1 MKISYLG
8 TTTLLFDDGTD
19 QILFDCHVTRPS
31 VKKCLFGKLS
41 TDAEIADH
49 VISEFDIDRLR
60 GIFVSHS
67 HHDHVLDVPYFAKRC
82 YADVFGS
89 PSALNVARG
98 GGIAEEQLHSF
109 CDSLYYQVGALGVT
123 VIPSLH
129 SAPHWFNN
137 DIGKTIDQPLMQPA
151 GMKAFREGG
160 SHDFLVTHG
169 NESVL
174 IRPSCNYI
182 EGQQNEIKADVLF
195 LGITE
200 LSKKPEKW
208 RERFFVETIGKVQ
221 PKVVIP
227 IHWDNFF
234 SPLYS
239 GIKVIPKPFD
249 YTVENLRV
257 LSERCNDLGVRCII
271 QKPLTSLSV
280 SADGGFDFTIHKV
293 YSKNRATGLFKICD
307 TNQR

>member
-1 MKISYLG
+1 MKVTYLG

-31 VKKCLFGKLS
+31 IKTCFFGTLS
-41 TDAEIADH
+41 TDTEVADR
-49 VISEFDIDRLR
+49 VLKEFEIDRLR

-67 HHDHVLDVPYFAKRC
+67 HHDHVLDAPYFAERC
-82 YADVFGS
+82 HADVFGS

-109 CDSLYYQVGALGVT
+109 GDSLRYQVGAFGIT
-123 VIPSLH
+123 VIPSRH

-137 DIGKTIDQPLMQPA
+137 DIGKTIDRPLTQPA
-151 GMKAFREGG
+151 KMKAFREGG
-160 SHDFLVTHG
+160 SYDFFVQHG
-169 NESVL
+169 SESYL

-182 EGQQNEIKADVLF
+182 EGQLDDIKADVLF

-200 LSKKPEKW
+200 LSKKPGAW
-208 RERFFVETIGKVQ
+208 RETFFAETIGKVR
-221 PKVVIP
+221 PKIVIP

-234 SPLYS
+234 SALYG
-239 GIKVIPKPFD
+239 GIKAIPKPFD

-257 LSERCNDLGVRCII
+257 LKEHCAAVGVRCVV
-271 QKPLTSLSV
+271 QKPLTSISEW
-280 SADGGFDFTIHKV
+280 
-293 YSKNRATGLFKICD
+293 GLED
-307 TNQR
+307 V